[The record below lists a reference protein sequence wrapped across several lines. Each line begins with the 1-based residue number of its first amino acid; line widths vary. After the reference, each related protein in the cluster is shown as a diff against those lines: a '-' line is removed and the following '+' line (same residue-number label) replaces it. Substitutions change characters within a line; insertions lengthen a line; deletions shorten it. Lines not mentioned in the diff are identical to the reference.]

1 MPPAPETSA
10 TMSHLTL
17 SGLRSMPSLLLDEN
31 LFVPPSVLMA
41 IDVDSPRCPRRPQ
54 SALAVDLPPLP
65 LFTSKE
71 RPEGGVPAARIRA
84 PSRPRS
90 YLQILEDFNDQS
102 EAGSSPAASP
112 ATSRFVRGEEASC
125 ALDDLDEGEEDVG
138 PLEDSASAPSDELGP
153 SLALPPSSVP
163 RRVTRKEDT
172 VRRRKRFSLPAVALH
187 TTPVTARPNV
197 VGEGRSK
204 RWSLVLGNLRSGV
217 NAAEFTHGMAAG
229 KLNELL
235 GRSNRPAV

>member
-1 MPPAPETSA
+1 
-10 TMSHLTL
+10 MSHLTL

-31 LFVPPSVLMA
+31 LYIPPSVLMA
-41 IDVDSPRCPRRPQ
+41 IDVTNPRGQRRPH

-65 LFTSKE
+65 LVTSKE
-71 RPEGGVPAARIRA
+71 PPEGGIAAVRIRA

-90 YLQILEDFNDQS
+90 YIQILEDFNDQS
-102 EAGSSPAASP
+102 EAGSSVAASP
-112 ATSRFVRGEEASC
+112 ATSRFARGEEASF
-125 ALDDLDEGEEDVG
+125 ALDDLDEGEEDAG
-138 PLEDSASAPSDELGP
+138 PLEDSASAISPSDAP
-153 SLALPPSSVP
+153 SLALPPSPAP
-163 RRVTRKEDT
+163 RRAYRKEDT